1 MKDRLQSAYQKAQT
15 AIKNSQAKQKSNY
28 DSKIRGV
35 SLKEG
40 DRVLVRVVKF
50 DGRHKIQDRWEDHP
64 YYIISQ
70 PNRDIPVF
78 KIKREDDQGKERVLH
93 RNLLLPIGS
102 KLTTPVPAPRIRK
115 KKKTEEIEVEESIH
129 NQIESDDD
137 SIYLTVEYPVQNKDT
152 SEDGSI
158 PTLTGDDQ
166 ESVECLEEG
175 SREDA
180 PNQNSEASDDP
191 DTSNS
196 SSSSDSRSSISG
208 VLEHTQDEIQ
218 DDADDADDDDQNI
231 PRWST
236 RVRQKP
242 KWMENFV
249 CSQLAFQPTKWKEK
263 VSCFKE
269 MASELKDMDREM
281 SKEFLKMFTK
291 KF

>member
-1 MKDRLQSAYQKAQT
+1 M
-15 AIKNSQAKQKSNY
+15 
-28 DSKIRGV
+28 
-35 SLKEG
+35 
-40 DRVLVRVVKF
+40 
-50 DGRHKIQDRWEDHP
+50 
-64 YYIISQ
+64 
-70 PNRDIPVF
+70 
-78 KIKREDDQGKERVLH
+78 
-93 RNLLLPIGS
+93 
-102 KLTTPVPAPRIRK
+102 TTPVPATRIRK

-137 SIYLTVEYPVQNKDT
+137 SIYLTAEYPVQNKDT

-208 VLEHTQDEIQ
+208 VLEDTQDEIQ
-218 DDADDADDDDQNI
+218 DDADDDADDDDQNI
-231 PRWST
+231 PRRST

-249 CSQLAFQPTKWKEK
+249 CQLAFQPTKWKEK